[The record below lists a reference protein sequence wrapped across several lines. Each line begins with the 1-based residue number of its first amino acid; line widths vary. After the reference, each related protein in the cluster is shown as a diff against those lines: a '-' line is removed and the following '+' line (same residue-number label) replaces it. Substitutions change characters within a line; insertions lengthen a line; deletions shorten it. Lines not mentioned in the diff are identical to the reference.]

1 MKWTIFNSL
10 IAQPGGLKMLSK
22 ESKQVIIKQI
32 ESDLIRLKD
41 ANKSF
46 LIGHSEVAAKIM
58 QKILQLEKALKE
70 LQDV

>member
-46 LIGHSEVAAKIM
+46 LIGHPEVAAKIM

>member
-1 MKWTIFNSL
+1 MMFNSQIEL
-10 IAQPGGLKMLSK
+10 LGGLKMLSK

-46 LIGHSEVAAKIM
+46 LIGHPEVAAKIM

>member
-1 MKWTIFNSL
+1 MFNSQIEL
-10 IAQPGGLKMLSK
+10 LGGLKMLSK

-46 LIGHSEVAAKIM
+46 LIGHPEVAAKIM

>member
-1 MKWTIFNSL
+1 
-10 IAQPGGLKMLSK
+10 MLSK

-46 LIGHSEVAAKIM
+46 LIVHSEVAAKIM